1 MKIAIWFSYQRKPR
15 ISFQIHHSML
25 VQGNRLLYKSNKC
38 SEIERVFIHICC
50 FYLTHGPLAIAA
62 MTAILKL
69 AITRM
74 MKKRNILRFP
84 LINGVQQRISHGRRS
99 TFTAVLPDD
108 VSPIFRAIL
117 KNTKIKCCYSNLN
130 SSRKF

>member
-25 VQGNRLLYKSNKC
+25 LQGKPQSLLYKSNKC

-74 MKKRNILRFP
+74 MKKRNILCFP
-84 LINGVQQRISHGRRS
+84 LINGVQQRKKHGRQS
-99 TFTAVLPDD
+99 TNGAIPPEPEGVLP
-108 VSPIFRAIL
+108 IIRENL
-117 KNTKIKCCYSNLN
+117 KNKKLSAVIQI
-130 SSRKF
+130 